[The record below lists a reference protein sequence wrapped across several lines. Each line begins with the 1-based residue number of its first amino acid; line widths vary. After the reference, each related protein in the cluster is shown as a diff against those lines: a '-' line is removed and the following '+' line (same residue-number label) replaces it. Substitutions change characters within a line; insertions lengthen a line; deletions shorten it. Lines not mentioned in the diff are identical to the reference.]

1 MLILRHGLGWG
12 RNIIVQRRRSGEV
25 PGAPSRRSE
34 RRHRRSEPTLR
45 ASAAGAA
52 ASARAAAPSELS
64 ARRCAHPPRA
74 LIAEF
79 APAGPLL
86 AVAAAEYH

>member
-34 RRHRRSEPTLR
+34 RRHRRSEPTFR
-45 ASAAGAA
+45 ASAC
-52 ASARAAAPSELS
+52 
-64 ARRCAHPPRA
+64 RRCSVGAVALQRLRNSAGAHPPRA

>member
-1 MLILRHGLGWG
+1 MDLVGEGTLLYRDDAPE
-12 RNIIVQRRRSGEV
+12 RS
-25 PGAPSRRSE
+25 PA
-34 RRHRRSEPTLR
+34 LR
-45 ASAAGAA
+45 AD
-52 ASARAAAPSELS
+52 APSELS

-86 AVAAAEYH
+86 AVAAAEYHQAAVLMSASVLRSTNQPAPPFPPEASVVNK